1 MGELAGKVIVG
12 LNGLHKIRHGA
23 CQAVAFASLNSR
35 YLTHG
40 DYLDGYR
47 TTAVAD
53 SLDAELVDARI
64 LGVKKLCRLDPGR
77 VGDIRHPEWEAAGV
91 VCLEHNTTIYDK
103 SPVLR

>member
-1 MGELAGKVIVG
+1 MCELAGKVVVG
-12 LNGLHKIRHGA
+12 LDGLHDVRHGT
-23 CQAVAFASLNSR
+23 CQAVAFASLDPR
-35 YLTHG
+35 DLTDG
-40 DYLDGYR
+40 DYLNGYR